1 MSNARTV
8 IIEDER
14 LVATLLESCLRQIP
28 GLDIAGNVQTG
39 SEGVEL
45 CLKLKPDLVLLD
57 LELPGISGI
66 EVART
71 LRRQLP
77 DARIIVVSSHCE
89 PFSVHE
95 LNSLGIHGFVDK
107 GSSME
112 SLQATISDVRMGKRA
127 YCRVYTSIIQKLRQH
142 AESYQKILTPR
153 EIAVLTGVAEGLD
166 DLGIAQKLGI
176 TANTASTH
184 RRNIRLKLG
193 AHNDR
198 DLANYARQW
207 GLVPLSRPE

>member
-1 MSNARTV
+1 MKTIQVV
-8 IIEDER
+8 IIEDEK
-14 LVATLLESCLRQIP
+14 LVSALLESCVRQMP
-28 GLDIAGNVQTG
+28 GIAIAGNAQSGT
-39 SEGVEL
+39 EGLEV
-45 CLKLKPDLVLLD
+45 CLKFKPDLVLLD

-71 LRRQLP
+71 LRAQLP
-77 DARIIVVSSHCE
+77 GTLIVVVSSHCE

-95 LNSLGIHGFVDK
+95 LDRLGIHGFVDK
-107 GSSME
+107 GSSIAA
-112 SLQATISDVRMGKRA
+112 LQAAIHEVLSGKRSYSA
-127 YCRVYTSIIQKLRQH
+127 VFTTIKQKLRQH
-142 AESYQKILTPR
+142 AESYQKILSPR
-153 EIAVLTGVAEGLD
+153 EIEVLIGVAEGLD
-166 DLGIAQKLGI
+166 DLGIAEKLGI

-207 GLVPLSRPE
+207 GLVPLSRSA